1 MKEFMFYVKIKIDSI
16 LNFKYILYLKKNLF
30 RMKCYSIINI
40 EILFYQILVSFFL
53 IIKILKSDYIIIIN
67 N

>member
-1 MKEFMFYVKIKIDSI
+1 MFYVKIKIESI

-30 RMKCYSIINI
+30 RMKCFSIINI

-53 IIKILKSDYIIIIN
+53 IIKILKSNYMIAIN

>member
-1 MKEFMFYVKIKIDSI
+1 MFYVKIKIDSI

-53 IIKILKSDYIIIIN
+53 IIKILKSDYIDHYK
-67 N
+67 

>member
-1 MKEFMFYVKIKIDSI
+1 
-16 LNFKYILYLKKNLF
+16 
-30 RMKCYSIINI
+30 MKCYSIINI

>member
-40 EILFYQILVSFFL
+40 EILFYQILVFFFL
-53 IIKILKSDYIIIIN
+53 IIKILKSDYIDHYK
-67 N
+67 

>member
-1 MKEFMFYVKIKIDSI
+1 MFYVKIKIDSI

>member
-1 MKEFMFYVKIKIDSI
+1 MFYVKIKIDSI

-30 RMKCYSIINI
+30 RMKCFSIINI

>member
-53 IIKILKSDYIIIIN
+53 IIKILKSDYIDHYK
-67 N
+67 